1 MGSELS
7 NNKQIWPHLGLIAN
21 EVANFKEYL
30 LTRVSRMESLI
41 EEAATFKALD
51 RNLTNKNQDLE
62 ERIREKA
69 KLLGSCHADGIIA
82 LEESQVLEES
92 EEIIPQWLRRSG

>member
-7 NNKQIWPHLGLIAN
+7 DNKQIWPHLGLIAN

-41 EEAATFKALD
+41 EEAAPLKALD
-51 RNLTNKNQDLE
+51 RDLTDKNYDLE
-62 ERIREKA
+62 ERIREKR
-69 KLLGSCHADGIIA
+69 KLLESCQADGIIA

-92 EEIIPQWLRRSG
+92 EEIIPQWLRRSS

>member
-1 MGSELS
+1 MGSELL

-51 RNLTNKNQDLE
+51 RNLTDKNQDLE

-69 KLLGSCHADGIIA
+69 KLLGSYDADGIIA

-92 EEIIPQWLRRSG
+92 PEIIPQWLRRSG